1 MNLKES
7 LIAAAAA
14 GFALGLAAQNSSALA
29 EESAAPQSESVKSD
43 APGPQVSPGSA
54 AVPHVIS
61 AAATP
66 APKNDQCFGINSCK
80 GKNSCGVSKEQIKVA
95 NEKFKNKYTKSK
107 SLECSGTASASAKKG
122 VLAWV
127 QKNNADECLK
137 AGGFVFEKDSA
148 GKLMIRTSKS

>member
-1 MNLKES
+1 MSLKDS

-14 GFALGLAAQNSSALA
+14 GFALGLASQHSELLA
-29 EESAAPQSESVKSD
+29 EE
-43 APGPQVSPGSA
+43 A
-54 AVPHVIS
+54 AVKP
-61 AAATP
+61 P
-66 APKNDQCFGINSCK
+66 PKNDQCFGINSCK

-107 SLECSGTASASAKKG
+107 SLECSGTSSGSAKKG

-127 QKNNADECLK
+127 QKNDAEECLK

-148 GKLMIRTSKS
+148 RTLVIRNSKI

>member
-14 GFALGLAAQNSSALA
+14 GFALGLASQNSKAVA
-29 EESAAPQSESVKSD
+29 EETAAPQSESVKSD
-43 APGPQVSPGSA
+43 APGAPATP
-54 AVPHVIS
+54 
-61 AAATP
+61 TP